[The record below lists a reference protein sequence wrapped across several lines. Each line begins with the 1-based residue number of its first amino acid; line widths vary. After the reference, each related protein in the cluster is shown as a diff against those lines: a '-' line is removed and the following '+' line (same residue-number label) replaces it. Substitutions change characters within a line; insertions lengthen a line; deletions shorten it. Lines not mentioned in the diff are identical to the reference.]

1 MGALE
6 DLDLEEALRIAVESH
21 MSDMQFAL
29 PVRVLKDSDGKTV
42 SIRPTIKATQ
52 TMPDGTTKLIDYPD
66 LEALVQFSGGGGTTF
81 THPIKGEDE
90 GIAIFSSRSFAN
102 WREAGGTQPQIDGR
116 QNDLS
121 DAMFIPGIRSK
132 PRDLGKI
139 NTEAAEMRSDDG
151 AHSMSLH
158 PKNGIAASVDNGKHT
173 FSLSPQGGIAM
184 KTAMKL
190 AIDASKGMD
199 VKGAMSVVGAITSTG
214 GISGK
219 SLSGFFQGM
228 AGGIVGTFLALGTLL
243 LLLAQAGPPEGI
255 QQARYVAAALIGH

>member
-6 DLDLEEALRIAVESH
+6 SLDLEEALRIAVESH
-21 MSDMQFAL
+21 MSDMHLAL

-52 TMPDGTTKLIDYPD
+52 TMPDGTTKQIDYPD

-102 WREAGGTQPQIDGR
+102 WREMGGTQPQVDGR
-116 QNDLS
+116 QSDLS

-132 PRDLGKI
+132 PRDLGTI

-151 AHSMSLH
+151 KHSMSLH
-158 PKNGIAASVDNGKHT
+158 PKNGIAASVDGGKHT
-173 FSLSPQGGIAM
+173 LSLSPQGGIAM

-190 AIDASKGMD
+190 AIDASKGID
-199 VKGAMSVVGAITSTG
+199 VKGAMSVVGAISSTE

-219 SLSGFFQGM
+219 SLSGLFQGI
-228 AGGIVGTFLALGTLL
+228 ANGFVG
-243 LLLAQAGPPEGI
+243 
-255 QQARYVAAALIGH
+255 ALIGAGAVLIAMAAQAPSDGVQRASYVLAKVIR